1 MCYSCDFSVSCII
14 QKWKPYSLWQIVEEP
29 IKSKIAWWNHSKKN
43 CTKKNNT
50 QKIHKQY
57 TNNTTNL
64 KEVVVKGNVDNKL
77 NQDLVLFAQFLL
89 IARLISFHIFIFLHI
104 GFQSL
109 FTSYFIFAT
118 HCTSTEKKNAAN
130 HSFFLASVVGSPFAA
145 FENKTQKN
153 ITKSFFNP
161 IKLNF
166 SESKKNFWKYQK
178 ISHKIKLRVLIC
190 RGCLEN

>member
-1 MCYSCDFSVSCII
+1 MKSQ
-14 QKWKPYSLWQIVEEP
+14 QKKLYE
-29 IKSKIAWWNHSKKN
+29 K
-43 CTKKNNT
+43 
-50 QKIHKQY
+50 KQY

-109 FTSYFIFAT
+109 FTSYFISAT

-130 HSFFLASVVGSPFAA
+130 HSFFWQASLVHLLSRL
-145 FENKTQKN
+145 K
-153 ITKSFFNP
+153 
-161 IKLNF
+161 IKP
-166 SESKKNFWKYQK
+166 KK
-178 ISHKIKLRVLIC
+178 ISQNRFLIQ
-190 RGCLEN
+190 